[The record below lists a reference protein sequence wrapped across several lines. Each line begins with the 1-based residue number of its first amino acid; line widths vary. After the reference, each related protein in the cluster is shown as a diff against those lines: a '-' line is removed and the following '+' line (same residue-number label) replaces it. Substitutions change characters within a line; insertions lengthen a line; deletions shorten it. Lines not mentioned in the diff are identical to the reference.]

1 MEEEWIKSK
10 VFISM
15 KNTRTKAKKNE
26 QRRVE
31 TLSESQVKI
40 FYSATLDKVYEFDYV
55 FYGQSNKI

>member
-1 MEEEWIKSK
+1 
-10 VFISM
+10 M
-15 KNTRTKAKKNE
+15 KNTKTKAKKNE